1 MTHQIRVLY
10 VDDEPDLRQIAC
22 LSLQLDPGIEV
33 RACASGEEALP
44 IAAEWQP
51 SLILLDMMMPG
62 LDGLATRRLLRE
74 GPATAG
80 IPVAF
85 VTAAARRQEREQ
97 LEKADVIA
105 IIAKPFDCLRLA
117 QTVRGL
123 LADNAG

>member
-1 MTHQIRVLY
+1 MSSQIRVLY

-44 IAAEWQP
+44 IAAEWRP

-62 LDGLATRRLLRE
+62 LDGVETRRLLRDHPE
-74 GPATAG
+74 TAS

-85 VTAAARRQEREQ
+85 VTAAARRHEREQ
-97 LEKADVIA
+97 LEEAGVIA

-117 QTVRGL
+117 QTVRDL
-123 LADNAG
+123 LAGNAG